1 MTFRISID
9 TTAISQ
15 ALSGLS
21 KAVDDMTPIMRQLGN
36 DLAAITEQ
44 NFDSEGA
51 RIAAKWKPS
60 RRAIEQ
66 KGQTLRKDG
75 HLVASI
81 SVGGPDHVQEVGP
94 NYVFVGTNVVYAA
107 IHQLGGQAG
116 RGRKVTIPARPFF
129 GLNAQDEQDIA
140 ETIAKAL
147 DAALK

>member
-1 MTFRISID
+1 MTFKIDID
-9 TTAISQ
+9 TTAINR
-15 ALSGLS
+15 ALTDIS
-21 KAVDDMTPIMRQLGN
+21 KAVTDMTPIMRKLGG
-36 DLAAITEQ
+36 DLAAITEK

-66 KGQTLRKDG
+66 GGQTLRDTG
-75 HLVASI
+75 RLVSSI

-94 NYVFVGTNVVYAA
+94 NYVFVGTNVKYAA
-107 IHQLGGQAG
+107 MHQFGGKAG
-116 RGRKVTIPARPFF
+116 RGRKVTIPSRPFF

-140 ETIAKAL
+140 DTIAKAL